1 MYAPFDPANTVI
13 LACTGSSAS
22 VALPSGGNQVELS
35 NDGAVAIFVRFG
47 TSAVTSTVPNGTTGG
62 YYVGPGQSKVVS
74 RNPQSETH
82 VAGITGG
89 TAATLYISVG
99 DGQ

>member
-1 MYAPFDPANTVI
+1 MYAPLSPDNTVI
-13 LACTGSSAS
+13 LSCSGSTAS
-22 VALPSGGNQVELS
+22 VAIPSGGNQVELS
-35 NDGAVAIFVRFG
+35 NDGSVAIFVRLG
-47 TSAVTSTVPNGTTGG
+47 ESAVTSTVPNGTTGG

-74 RNPQSETH
+74 RNPQTQTY